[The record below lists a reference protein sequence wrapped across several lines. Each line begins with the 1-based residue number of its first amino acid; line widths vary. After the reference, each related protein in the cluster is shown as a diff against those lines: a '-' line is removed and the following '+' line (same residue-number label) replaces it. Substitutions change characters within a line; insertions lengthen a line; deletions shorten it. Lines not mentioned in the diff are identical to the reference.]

1 MQKIIS
7 NSNETEQILEI
18 TLTAEEFGA
27 EYNQELEEARRSIQ
41 IKGFRKG
48 HAPVSLIKKLAGHS
62 IEATVA
68 DKMASKYF
76 TQIVEADNIKPVNR
90 AEIVSFSFEGDQLA
104 VKLVYEVQPE
114 FELNDISGYSFTKTI
129 YTITEEDV
137 DREVKHILKGHG
149 SLISVDEAASATDT
163 VIGDVW
169 KLNEAGEPDE
179 TQKTSNHHFS
189 LEYLPEANPF
199 RKELTG
205 KKAGEN
211 VDIENK
217 EPDSETEP
225 SRYRVAVSEVKRL
238 DLPELT
244 EDLVKEITDQQFES
258 IADFKA
264 DIQAQLQK
272 HFTKKAEDDLL
283 ESISAKLI
291 EDNPVPTPESIVE
304 SFSNMLL
311 ENAKRQIGGNFP
323 KNFNSADFRETLRPN
338 AIKHA
343 QWMII
348 TRKIAETANISVSDD
363 DLKSYME
370 KEAMNHPEA
379 QREQFVESYKNPEIS
394 DYIAEMIFKGKIY
407 DHLKSQVTIIE
418 EAKPVPAPNMEE

>member
-7 NSNETEQILEI
+7 NISETEQILEI

-27 EYNQELEEARRSIQ
+27 EYNQELEEARKSIQ

-48 HAPVSLIKKLAGHS
+48 HAPVSLVKKLAGPS
-62 IEATVA
+62 IETTVA
-68 DKMASKYF
+68 EKMASKYF
-76 TQIVEADNIKPVNR
+76 TEIAEAENIKPVNR
-90 AEIVSFSFEGDQLA
+90 AQIVDFSFDGDQLTI
-104 VKLVYEVQPE
+104 KLDYEVQPE
-114 FELNDISGYSFTKTI
+114 FELNDFSGYSFTKAL
-129 YTITEEDV
+129 YTITDEDI
-137 DREVKHILKGHG
+137 DREVNLILKGHG

-169 KLNEAGEPDE
+169 KLNEAGELDE

-189 LEYLPEANPF
+189 LEYLPEENPF

-205 KKAGEN
+205 KKAGESVAVEN
-211 VDIENK
+211 RIE
-217 EPDSETEP
+217 DSEAEP
-225 SRYRVAVSEVKRL
+225 TRYHVAISEVKRL
-238 DLPELT
+238 ELPELT
-244 EDLVKEITDQQFES
+244 VELIKEITNQQFES
-258 IADFKA
+258 IEEFMA
-264 DIQAQLQK
+264 DIQAQLEK

-291 EDNPVPTPESIVE
+291 EENPVPAPESIVE

-323 KNFNSADFRETLRPN
+323 KNFNPADFRETLRPN

-348 TRKIAETANISVSDD
+348 TRKIAETGNVSVSED
-363 DLKSYME
+363 DLKAYLE
-370 KEAMNHPEA
+370 KEAANHPEA
-379 QREQFVESYKNPEIS
+379 QKEQFVESYKNPEIS
-394 DYIAEMIFKGKIY
+394 EYISEMIFKGKIY
-407 DHLKSQVTIIE
+407 DLLKSQVTITE
-418 EAKPVPAPNMEE
+418 EAKPLPAPNTEE